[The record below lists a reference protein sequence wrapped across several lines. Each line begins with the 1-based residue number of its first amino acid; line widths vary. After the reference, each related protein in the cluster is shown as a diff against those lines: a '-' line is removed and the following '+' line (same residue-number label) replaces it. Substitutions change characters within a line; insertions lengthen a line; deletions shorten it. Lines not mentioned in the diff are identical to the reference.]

1 MSTWE
6 ESGRRAAAD
15 LLSELASHVWS
26 STIFLLAV
34 LVVLFVLRRRLTA
47 GARFSLVL
55 IGLAKFALPGA
66 AAGAC
71 AKALGNALRIDSRA
85 PLDMPLQAVA
95 GALRLD
101 LAPAETELLWPA
113 IALGLWGAVALALI
127 LRLAWAH
134 HRLASSF
141 SVRTALPP
149 RPREIAALARA
160 RQRAGARG
168 RIEIARSALPEAPA
182 VLRVRR
188 PLIVLPLAGYDD
200 LSDDELESLLC
211 HECAHVVRR
220 DNLVAGCTS
229 VLCAL
234 FWFHPLVWIARRIL
248 MIERERACDEIAAG
262 SAEGGEI
269 YLMALSKFCHAAIG
283 PELPGVSRMATAQL
297 KERMDHVMHYPA
309 LKTQALSPLRVS
321 LLTAAAL
328 ALFTLASGLLG
339 NSELAFADGKAHDP
353 YDIRMNAT
361 RTGGTIELAGA
372 VRENATQTLIAAPAL
387 TLDASRRGSIRSSAP
402 GGVQVSLDARPDSGD
417 QLAVEVTIEK
427 SGTLVQKATL
437 RVTPNE
443 SAAAGAR
450 PQQYTGEPINLSV
463 ANADLRD
470 ILAKLGKASGLQMR
484 IDEAVQGKVSMTWHN
499 VPWDEALDSIIRE
512 NGLTYRIE
520 GETLRVSKR

>member
-1 MSTWE
+1 MSTWA

-15 LLSELASHVWS
+15 LLPELASHVWS

-34 LVVLFVLRRRLTA
+34 LMVLFLLRRRLTA

-55 IGLAKFALPGA
+55 LGLAKFALPDAAVGA
-66 AAGAC
+66 GVR
-71 AKALGNALRIDSRA
+71 ALGSALRIDSRA
-85 PLDMPLQAVA
+85 PLEIPLQAVA

-101 LAPAETELLWPA
+101 LAPAETQAWPA
-113 IALGLWGAVALALI
+113 VALGLWGAVALALI
-127 LRLAWAH
+127 FRLAWAH

-160 RQRAGARG
+160 RRRAGARG
-168 RIEIARSALPEAPA
+168 RIEIVRSALPEAPA

-262 SAEGGEI
+262 SADGGEI
-269 YLMALSKFCHAAIG
+269 YLTALSKFCHAAIG

-297 KERMDHVMHYPA
+297 KERMDHVMCYPA
-309 LKTQALSPLRVS
+309 LKAQAPSPRRVS

-328 ALFTLASGLLG
+328 ALFTLATGFLAS
-339 NSELAFADGKAHDP
+339 SELAFADGKAHDP
-353 YDIRMNAT
+353 YAIRMTAT

-387 TLDASRRGSIRSSAP
+387 TLDASRRGSVRSSAP
-402 GGVQVSLDARPDSGD
+402 GGVQVSLDARPDNGD
-417 QLAVEVTIEK
+417 QLAVDVTIEK
-427 SGTLVQKATL
+427 SGALVQKATL
-437 RVTPNE
+437 RVTPNVK
-443 SAAAGAR
+443 AAAGAR
-450 PQQYTGEPINLSV
+450 PEQYSGEPINLSV

-470 ILAKLGKASGLQMR
+470 TLSKLGKAGGLQMR
-484 IDEAVQGKVSMTWHN
+484 IDEAVQGTVSMSWHN
-499 VPWDEALDSIIRE
+499 VPWDEALDSILRE

-520 GETLRVSKR
+520 GATLLVSKR

>member
-1 MSTWE
+1 MSTWA

-15 LLSELASHVWS
+15 LLPELASHVWS

-34 LVVLFVLRRRLTA
+34 LVLLFVLRRRLTA
-47 GARFSLVL
+47 GARFSFVL
-55 IGLAKFALPGA
+55 IGLTKFALPGA
-66 AAGAC
+66 AVGAGAR
-71 AKALGNALRIDSRA
+71 ALGDAFRIDSRA
-85 PLDMPLQAVA
+85 PLEMPLQAFA

-101 LAPAETELLWPA
+101 LAPAKTQAWPA
-113 IALGLWGAVALALI
+113 VALGLWVAVALALI

-160 RQRAGARG
+160 QRRAGARG

-220 DNLVAGCTS
+220 DNLIAGCTS
-229 VLCAL
+229 LLCAL

-269 YLMALSKFCHAAIG
+269 YLTALSKFCHAAIS
-283 PELPGVSRMATAQL
+283 PELPGVSCMATAQI

-309 LKTQALSPLRVS
+309 LKAQAPSPLRVS
-321 LLTAAAL
+321 LLTVAAL

-339 NSELAFADGKAHDP
+339 NSELAFADAKARDP
-353 YDIRMNAT
+353 YAIRMTAT

-387 TLDASRRGSIRSSAP
+387 TLDASRRGSVRSSAP

-417 QLAVEVTIEK
+417 QLAVDVTIEK
-427 SGTLVQKATL
+427 SGALVQKTTL
-437 RVTPNE
+437 RVAPNE
-443 SAAAGAR
+443 NAAAGAR
-450 PQQYTGEPINLSV
+450 PEQYTGQPIDLNV

-470 ILAKLGKASGLQMR
+470 ILSKLGKASGLQMR
-484 IDEAVQGKVSMTWHN
+484 IDEAVQGKVSISWHN
-499 VPWDEALDSIIRE
+499 VPWDEALDSILRE

-520 GETLRVSKR
+520 GATLLVSKR